1 MCVCV
6 CVCVLTVLS
15 LQVVY
20 IQLVH
25 FMNNVI
31 ESLQQNAVLYYE
43 VN

>member
-1 MCVCV
+1 MCACAHCAVI
-6 CVCVLTVLS
+6 TS
-15 LQVVY
+15 G